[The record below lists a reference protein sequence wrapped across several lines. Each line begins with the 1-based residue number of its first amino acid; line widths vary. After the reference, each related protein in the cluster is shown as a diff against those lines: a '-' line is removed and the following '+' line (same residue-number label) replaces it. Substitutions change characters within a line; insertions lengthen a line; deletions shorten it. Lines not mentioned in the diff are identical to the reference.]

1 MFSSY
6 IMNKFTNGKEERR
19 KKETVKAYNLKRRAS
34 FQRNPSIHDVVK
46 EIQTQ
51 HKLNVKHK

>member
-1 MFSSY
+1 
-6 IMNKFTNGKEERR
+6 MNKFTNGKEERR
-19 KKETVKAYNLKRRAS
+19 KKETVKAYNLKKRAS